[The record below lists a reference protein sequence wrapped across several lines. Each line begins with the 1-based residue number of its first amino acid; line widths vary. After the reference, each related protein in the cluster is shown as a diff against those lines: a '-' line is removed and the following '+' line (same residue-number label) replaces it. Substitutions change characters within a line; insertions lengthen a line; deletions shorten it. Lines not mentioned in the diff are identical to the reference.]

1 MQLALRP
8 FTTAGVALVGAG
20 VIAVSPLAPPPV
32 ATSATTTVSTTSVAL
47 TASSTFVD
55 PIARW
60 AEVLSTSQTL
70 AAPIFNA
77 AAENPMPVLRQ
88 ILANQTAYAESI
100 GTALS
105 TAANNLTVWA
115 TQEGL
120 GRLPTVLKNIA
131 AALPQGDILGA
142 LQEVT
147 SGINGAATNLFGLV
161 DLLAIPY
168 KVSKNVTAVFYT
180 IVPKS
185 LIDTGLVGKT
195 AYGILNVANVGI
207 TAVGMS
213 VQAVIDSAKAGDATG
228 AMSAAVNAPADVFD
242 WVVNGGPPNK
252 FGNRGPGLLYNRE
265 GAYFGPVAALVLRIP
280 KAIAAAITPP
290 ATTAT
295 STTDSPAIAAA
306 PAPELPA
313 ADNAD
318 GTPEALPEPDSE
330 EAPVA
335 STAIDSPE
343 PGNRVEHNIA
353 SRADASPLATD
364 KVTTDSTVESDTAV
378 SLPAQRVRT
387 SPHDA
392 ADQAGKRVKK
402 LTSGIEKS
410 VKKFTDNFS
419 KSAKKKEPG
428 NTGTPSTTKARAA
441 NGGAA
446 SVDKKD
452 KPGRD
457 D

>member
-8 FTTAGVALVGAG
+8 FTTAGIALVGAG

-100 GTALS
+100 GAALS
-105 TAANNLTVWA
+105 MTANNLIVWA
-115 TQEGL
+115 TQEGF
-120 GRLPTVLKNIA
+120 GRLPTVLNNIA
-131 AALPQGDILGA
+131 AALPEGNILGA

-147 SGINGAATNLFGLV
+147 SGISGAATNLFGLV

-180 IVPKS
+180 IVPKG
-185 LIDTGLVGKT
+185 LVDTGLVGKT

-207 TAVGMS
+207 TAVGRS
-213 VQAVIDSAKAGDATG
+213 VQAVIDSVKAGDATG
-228 AMSAAVNAPADVFD
+228 AVSAAVNAPADVFD

-290 ATTAT
+290 TMAT

-318 GTPEALPEPDSE
+318 ATPEALPEPDSE

-335 STAIDSPE
+335 STAVDSPE
-343 PGNRVEHNIA
+343 PGNRVEHTTA
-353 SRADASPLATD
+353 GRADASPLATD
-364 KVTTDSTVESDTAV
+364 KVTTDTVESDTAV
-378 SLPAQRVRT
+378 SRPAQRVRT
-387 SPHDA
+387 SLHDA

-410 VKKFTDNFS
+410 VKKITDSFPKAGKKEAADS
-419 KSAKKKEPG
+419 AGTPSAKKA
-428 NTGTPSTTKARAA
+428 KATSSS
-441 NGGAA
+441 AA
-446 SVDKKD
+446 SSDKKD
-452 KPGRD
+452 KTGSD